1 MTQTTRPSRPS
12 PLWFGPAER
21 PLLGFFHAAG
31 GPSRRRCAV
40 VLCPPFGH
48 EYTAVYQA
56 YRHLAEQL
64 AAAGFAVLR
73 FDYDGTGDS
82 AGSDADPGR
91 VRSWLASI
99 GAAVDEARVRS
110 GVDEVCLFGLRL
122 GAVLAYLAAAERP
135 SVRSLILWAPSPT
148 GRAYLRELRAMRMLK
163 DQGAQPGAN
172 QGLKEGDEEA
182 GGFLLAAETLADLGR
197 IDLSAAPVP
206 AIARALI
213 LARDT
218 VGVEKRLAERVR
230 SSGAEAEFRYIP
242 GYAKLVVEPYNVV
255 IPEAVFGAAIE
266 WLGAAYPV
274 EETGPPGEAS
284 VSSEPA
290 SILIPN
296 GTESVRES
304 VVRFGPG
311 DALLGILSERSA
323 GEGNDSERPA
333 LLLLNTSV
341 IHRVGANRMYVP
353 MARRWA
359 ALGFP
364 VFRIDLSGVGDSPK
378 PGWQPRQ
385 NMYSMEAVDD
395 VRAAMDFLSKSRGLR
410 RFILIGL
417 CSGAYMAFHTGLADR
432 RVLAQVLL
440 NPQTFEWKEGDSV
453 DVGRRLEYKSFR
465 FYLRRAVQRETWAR
479 LLQGRVHWK
488 EIFEA
493 LGERALKSARTRIEQ
508 HVGQHIG
515 PLLGKLTPQNKTLAG
530 FREILQRG
538 TQMLLLYSQE
548 DPGLDELALHL
559 GKDAE
564 FLRRFSTFRLIL
576 IDGPDHTFTPVWS
589 QRRIEEIITERI
601 LMWSRTSRELSPNPL
616 PPEWIEAGT
625 PTARSVVLTQSEDQ
639 LLSSGLWECT
649 AGRFKFIHDSDEIV
663 RIVEGKVTVRH
674 GGVTHE
680 LGVGDVAHFPEGATT
695 YWDIPEYVKKFW
707 VQRAPRRSLVGKLRA
722 RLGV

>member
-1 MTQTTRPSRPS
+1 MTQPARPSRPQ

-21 PLLGFFHAAG
+21 PLLGFFHPAS
-31 GPSRRRCAV
+31 GPSRRRCVV

-64 AAAGFAVLR
+64 AGAGFAVLR

-91 VRSWLASI
+91 VPGWLASI
-99 GAAVDEARVRS
+99 GAAVDEARARS
-110 GVDEVCLFGLRL
+110 GVEEVCLFGLRL
-122 GAVLAYLAAAERP
+122 GAMLAYLAAAGKTC
-135 SVRSLILWAPSPT
+135 VRSLILWAPSLT

-163 DQGAQPGAN
+163 DQGAQPDPIPRL
-172 QGLKEGDEEA
+172 QGGDEEA
-182 GGFLLAAETLADLGR
+182 GGFLLTAETLADLGR
-197 IDLSAAPVP
+197 VDLNTAQVP

-218 VGVEKRLAERVR
+218 AGVEKRLAERVR
-230 SSGAEAEFRYIP
+230 ASGAEAEFRYIP

-255 IPEAVFGAAIE
+255 IPEAVFAAAIE
-266 WLGAAYPV
+266 WLGAAYPA
-274 EETGPPGEAS
+274 EDAAPAAAD
-284 VSSEPA
+284 SSRFEPA
-290 SILIPN
+290 NVLIPD
-296 GTESVRES
+296 GTESVSES
-304 VVRFGPG
+304 VVRFGPS
-311 DALLGILSERSA
+311 DSLLGILSERSVEDGDA
-323 GEGNDSERPA
+323 ADRPA

-385 NMYSMEAVDD
+385 NMYSMEAVED
-395 VRAAMDFLSKSRGLR
+395 VRAAMDFLSRSRGLR

-479 LLQGRVHWK
+479 LLTGRVHWK
-488 EIFEA
+488 EILEA
-493 LGERALKSARTRIEQ
+493 LGERALKSARSRIEQ

-515 PLLGKLTPQNKTLAG
+515 PLVGMLTPQNKTLAG
-530 FREILQRG
+530 FKEILQRG

-564 FLRRFSTFRLIL
+564 LLRRFPTFRLVL

-589 QRRIEEIITERI
+589 QARIEEIITERI
-601 LMWSRTSRELSPNPL
+601 LMWSRNSRELSPNPL
-616 PPEWIEAGT
+616 PTEWIEAGT
-625 PTARSVVLTQSEDQ
+625 PTARSVVLTQSADQ
-639 LLSSGLWECT
+639 LLSSGIWECT

-663 RIVEGKVTVRH
+663 RIIEGKVTVRH
-674 GGVTHE
+674 GGTTYE

-707 VQRAPRRSLVGKLRA
+707 VQRAPRRSLVGRLRA